1 MHLIPTIPGGWNPNE
16 DGVFYIEQS
25 KGDIVFLSAADTEI
39 NSLNN
44 AYKELIKSLNKTK
57 TPTLRMSNLTYLKQ
71 ELTID
76 KYVEEVIGQSK
87 LVICRLLGG
96 ISYYPYLVESIQTEC
111 KKKNIPVLFLS
122 GYDTPDLELINLS
135 NVNLSIS
142 DLVWKYFCAGG
153 KDNLI
158 ELLRFLLHHFF
169 QGKELT
175 YKSPQRTPDL
185 FLYNLETGI
194 LTKEQAFSTAFNTI
208 ILVYKSH
215 YLSDNL
221 EPVQAIYKEL
231 KKKNLFPIIA
241 FINNLRD
248 KNTCDELYE
257 LLTQAQN
264 HPLSSIINT
273 TSFSI
278 KALTENDHD
287 FIFQKLNI
295 PVIQAIF
302 ASCTKTI
309 WEDNLFGLTPTD
321 VAINVALPELDGRI
335 ITTAVSFKVALGKD
349 ATTDSDIL
357 KYETHSEGVDFVVDF
372 AIRWH
377 ELQSKINSEK
387 RIALI
392 MPNYPNK
399 DSRLA
404 NGVGLDTPESII
416 SIIRALKENGY
427 DLGNFIPNSSAELIQ
442 LITHYITNDID
453 TTQIRPFQVSLSI
466 KDFYTH
472 YNVLSPKLKVQLEKQ
487 WGKPENSP
495 FCKDEKFVI
504 AGFLLGNIFI
514 SIQPA
519 RGYNQ
524 DEKAIY
530 HSPDLPPSY
539 HYLAYYFW
547 VNHIFKANAI
557 IHVGKHGNLE
567 WLPGKSVA
575 LSKESCYPR
584 LLLEAIPHFYP
595 FIVNDPGEG
604 TQAKRRNQAIIL
616 DHLIPPMTRAE
627 NYGVLTKLEHLID
640 EYYEAFTLDNKRA
653 TSLKKQIKTLVQET
667 HLDTDLKT
675 SVNDIDVLL
684 VKLDSYLCDLKEA
697 QIRDG
702 LHIFGKVP
710 ENNQLLDLLIALHRL
725 PSGKTKGITQ
735 ALAIDLKLDFD
746 PLQCNYAD
754 PFQKEIQQVYC
765 RTIGDVVEQLEYIS
779 RTCLSSFLL
788 NKNKTGYFYFDEVLQ
803 FIMDTT
809 YPKIQQTTN
818 EITNLINGLNGKY
831 IPSGSSGAP
840 TRGRLDVLPTGRNFY
855 SVDVRTIPSPTAYT
869 LGIKSANLIIE
880 RYLQE
885 NGEYPETIGLS
896 VWGTSTMRTGG
907 DDIAQAFSLMGVKPI
922 WEGAN
927 RRVIDFEIISPLNL
941 KRPRIDVMLRIS
953 GFFRDAFPDVIS
965 LFNRIVER
973 LAELDEDPEINPI
986 RKRFLKEK
994 SEWINKGITDE
1005 KAHKRAL
1012 FRVFGSKPGAYGAGL
1027 QAVIDEKNWQT
1038 KEDLAKVYMQWSGY
1052 AYGSNRI
1059 GESAHEVFEQRLSDL
1074 QIVMHN
1080 QDNREHDLLD
1090 SDDYYQFQGG
1100 LSNAVQVISG
1110 KQPKIYFG
1118 DHSRPD
1124 NPKVKTLKE
1133 ELLKVY
1139 RSRVVNPKWIE
1150 GIKRHGYK
1158 GAFEMAAT
1166 MDYLFAYDATT
1177 DMIDDFMYEGITQ
1190 EYLFNPENK
1199 KFIEQVNPWALKDM
1213 TERMLEAI
1221 QRGMWKDPQPETI
1234 EKLQQLFID
1243 VE

>member
-25 KGDIVFLSAADTEI
+25 KGDILFLSAADTEI
-39 NSLNN
+39 HSLNN
-44 AYKELIKSLNKTK
+44 AYKEFIENLNTQDL
-57 TPTLRMSNLTYLKQ
+57 PSLRMTNLTYLKQ

-76 KYVEEVIGQSK
+76 KYVEEVVGKAK

-96 ISYYPYLVESIQTEC
+96 ISYYPYLVESIQIEC
-111 KKKNIPVLFLS
+111 QKKNIPVLFLS
-122 GYDTPDLELINLS
+122 GYDVPDLELINLS
-135 NVNLSIS
+135 NVDVSIS

-153 KDNLI
+153 KNNLI
-158 ELLRFLLHHFF
+158 ELLYFLSYHFF
-169 QGKELT
+169 EAKELV
-175 YKSPQRTPDL
+175 YKEPQSIPDL
-185 FLYNLETGI
+185 FLYDLKKGI
-194 LTKEQAFSTAFNTI
+194 LSKEQTSNTLFNTV

-215 YLSDNL
+215 YLADNL
-221 EPVQAIYKEL
+221 EPVYAIYKQLQE
-231 KKKNLFPIIA
+231 KNIFPIIA
-241 FINNLRD
+241 FVNNLRD
-248 KNTCDELYE
+248 KNTTDELYE
-257 LLTQAQN
+257 LLTQPK
-264 HPLSSIINT
+264 HSPLSSIINT

-278 KALTENDHD
+278 KNITENDNT

-295 PVIQAIF
+295 PIIQAIF
-302 ASCTKTI
+302 ASCTKTV
-309 WEDNLFGLTPTD
+309 WENNLFGLPPTD
-321 VAINVALPELDGRI
+321 VAINAALPELDGRI
-335 ITTAVSFKVALGKD
+335 ITTAISFKTTLGKD
-349 ATTDSDIL
+349 AITDSDIL
-357 KYETHSEGVDFVVDF
+357 KYEAHPEGVDFVVDF

-377 ELQSKINSEK
+377 ELQNKINSEK
-387 RIALI
+387 KLALI

-404 NGVGLDTPESII
+404 NGVGLDTPESMVRII
-416 SIIRALKENGY
+416 KALKENGY
-427 DLGNFIPNSSAELIQ
+427 DLGNFIPSSSNELIK
-442 LITHYITNDID
+442 LITHYITNDVD
-453 TTQIRPFQVSLSI
+453 STQARPFQVSL
-466 KDFYTH
+466 KLEDFYEE
-472 YNVLSPKLKVQLEKQ
+472 YESFSPYLKTQLEKQ
-487 WGKPENSP
+487 WGKPEDSP
-495 FCKDEKFVI
+495 FCNNKQFAI
-504 AGFLLGNIFI
+504 PGFLLGNIFI

-530 HSPDLPPSY
+530 HSPDLPPTY
-539 HYLAYYFW
+539 NYLAYYFW
-547 VNHIFKANAI
+547 VNSIFKADAI
-557 IHVGKHGNLE
+557 VHVGKHGNLE
-567 WLPGKSVA
+567 WLPGKSIA

-584 LLLEAIPHFYP
+584 VLLNAIPHFYP

-604 TQAKRRNQAIIL
+604 TQAKRRNQAVIL

-627 NYGVLTKLEHLID
+627 NYGILTRLEHLID

-653 TSLKKQIKTLVQET
+653 GLLKKQIKTLVQEA

-675 SVNDIDVLL
+675 SVDDIDELL
-684 VKLDSYLCDLKEA
+684 VKLDGYLCDLKEA

-702 LHIFGKVP
+702 LHIFGEVP
-710 ENNQLLDLLIALHRL
+710 KNNQLLDLLIALHRL
-725 PSGKTKGITQ
+725 PSGTTKGITQ
-735 ALAIDLKLDFD
+735 ALAIDLELDFN
-746 PLQCNYAD
+746 PLECNYAD
-754 PFQKEIQQVYC
+754 SFKKEIHQVHC
-765 RTIGDVVEQLEYIS
+765 RTIGDVVEQLELIS
-779 RTCLSSFLL
+779 RTYLSQFLL
-788 NKNKTGYFYFDEVLQ
+788 DRKKTGYLHFDEVLQ
-803 FIMDTT
+803 SIMNTT

-818 EITNLINGLNGKY
+818 EITNLITGLNGKY
-831 IPSGSSGAP
+831 VPSGSSGAP

-855 SVDVRTIPSPTAYT
+855 SIDVRTIPSPTAYT
-869 LGIKSANLIIE
+869 LGVKSAHLIIE

-927 RRVIDFEIISPLNL
+927 RRVVDFEIISPLIL
-941 KRPRIDVMLRIS
+941 KRPRVDVILRIS

-965 LFNRIVER
+965 LFNKVIER
-973 LAELDEDPEINPI
+973 LAHLDEDPEINPI

-994 SEWINKGITDE
+994 AEWMTKGITHD

-1038 KEDLAKVYMQWSGY
+1038 KEDLAKIYMQWSGY
-1052 AYGSNRI
+1052 AYGNDRI
-1059 GESAHEVFEQRLSDL
+1059 GESAHEVFEQRLSDI

-1100 LSNAVQVISG
+1100 LTNAVQTISG
-1110 KQPKIYFG
+1110 KQPKVYFG

-1150 GIKRHGYK
+1150 GVKRHGYK

-1177 DMIDDFMYEGITQ
+1177 DMIDDFMYEGITE

-1199 KFIEQVNPWALKDM
+1199 EFIEKVNPWALKDM

-1221 QRGMWKDPQPETI
+1221 QRGMWKNPKSETF

-1243 VE
+1243 IE